1 MARSTTP
8 SMSAETDLDWMSG
21 LHTGNLVELLVYGQR
36 MTGRVLRINPDNFT
50 VKIPV
55 EDQSGDVRRFSV
67 TGTAVVSLE
76 GAAANVPVTVQSTG
90 EFVRMQVIGP
100 AEIIQRRRH
109 IRLRIAIPIKL
120 AWKSEGTWSYAESRT
135 QDIST
140 GGIRVAPARAVWPSA
155 GEEVMASIEVPNGTV
170 LQERAIVIG
179 KTPEYGLR
187 VEFLRLSNIT
197 RQWITDLIE
206 SDDGPHR

>member
-1 MARSTTP
+1 MARVTTP
-8 SMSAETDLDWMSG
+8 TTPVEPELDWMSG
-21 LHTGNLVELLVYGQR
+21 LHTGHQVELLVYGHR
-36 MTGRVLRINPDNFT
+36 MSGKVLRINPDNFT

-55 EDQSGDVRRFSV
+55 EEQSGDVRRFSV
-67 TGTAVVSLE
+67 TGTAIVSLD
-76 GAAANVPVTVQSTG
+76 GAAANVPVTVHSTG

-109 IRLRIAIPIKL
+109 VRVRLQVPIKL
-120 AWKSEGTWSYAESRT
+120 AWKSDGAWSHADSRT

-155 GEEVMASIEVPNGTV
+155 GDEVTASIELPGGHVV
-170 LQERAIVIG
+170 EERAKVIG

-187 VEFLRLSNIT
+187 VEFVRLSAAT

-206 SDDGPHR
+206 DEHR

>member
-1 MARSTTP
+1 MASVTTP
-8 SMSAETDLDWMSG
+8 STSTGEGLDWMQG
-21 LHTGNLVELLVYGQR
+21 LRTGNLVELLVYGQR

-50 VKIPV
+50 MKIPV
-55 EDQSGDVRRFSV
+55 EQQSGDVRRFSV

-76 GAAANVPVTVQSTG
+76 GAAANVPVSVQSTG

-100 AEIIQRRRH
+100 AEIIQRRRFV
-109 IRLRIAIPIKL
+109 RVRVALPIKL
-120 AWKSEGTWSYAESRT
+120 AWKSDGTWCYAESRT

-155 GEEVMASIEVPNGTV
+155 GEEVAASLEFPDGTV
-170 LQERAIVIG
+170 AQERAKVIG

-187 VEFLRLSNIT
+187 VEFTQLSAPT
-197 RQWITDLIE
+197 RQWITNLIGQ
-206 SDDGPHR
+206 DGSPG

>member
-1 MARSTTP
+1 MAITP
-8 SMSAETDLDWMSG
+8 PTSAAPDLDWMAG
-21 LHTGNLVELLVYGQR
+21 LHTGNMVELLVYGQR

-55 EDQSGDVRRFSV
+55 EEQSGDVRRFSV

-90 EFVRMQVIGP
+90 EYVRMQVIGP
-100 AEIIQRRRH
+100 ADIIQRRRH
-109 IRLRIAIPIKL
+109 VRIRVSMPIKL
-120 AWKSEGTWSYAESRT
+120 AWRSDTMGNWSYAESRT

-140 GGIRVAPARAVWPSA
+140 GGVRVAPARTVWPSA
-155 GEEVMASIEVPNGTV
+155 GEEVVASMDLDDGTV
-170 LQERAIVIG
+170 VQEKALVIG

-187 VEFLRLSNIT
+187 VEFVRLSPRT
-197 RQWITDLIE
+197 RQWIVDLME
-206 SDDGPHR
+206 GEG